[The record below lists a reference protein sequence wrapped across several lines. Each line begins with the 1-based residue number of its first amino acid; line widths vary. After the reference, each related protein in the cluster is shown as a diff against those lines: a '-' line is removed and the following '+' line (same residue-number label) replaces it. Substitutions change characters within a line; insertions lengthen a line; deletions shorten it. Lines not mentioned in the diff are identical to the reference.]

1 MEKKIAL
8 TIKDETFAGQVLNEV
23 LLEFE
28 NSSVTLKEIIEARV
42 RNEVQNYNTRLNG
55 FYTGLVEP
63 TNAERTLNGYK
74 IKPARIIDEEK
85 QVYVALE
92 AFLKNAYFVLVD
104 DKQAESLDEE
114 VVLAPYRSVSFV
126 KLTPLVGG

>member
-1 MEKKIAL
+1 MEKKIVL

>member
-1 MEKKIAL
+1 MEKKIVL

-63 TNAERTLNGYK
+63 TDAERTLNGYK

>member
-1 MEKKIAL
+1 M
-8 TIKDETFAGQVLNEV
+8 
-23 LLEFE
+23 
-28 NSSVTLKEIIEARV
+28 